1 MGTVTKRCE
10 QCKYSGTVAYEE
22 PCCDYCFK
30 TGKMR
35 GCPAGDKCV
44 RFERKDEYT
53 KTTI

>member
-1 MGTVTKRCE
+1 MVTKRCE

-35 GCPAGDKCV
+35 GCPSGDKCV
-44 RFERKDEYT
+44 KFERKDEYI

>member
-1 MGTVTKRCE
+1 MVTKRCE
-10 QCKYSGTVAYEE
+10 ECKYKGVVAYET